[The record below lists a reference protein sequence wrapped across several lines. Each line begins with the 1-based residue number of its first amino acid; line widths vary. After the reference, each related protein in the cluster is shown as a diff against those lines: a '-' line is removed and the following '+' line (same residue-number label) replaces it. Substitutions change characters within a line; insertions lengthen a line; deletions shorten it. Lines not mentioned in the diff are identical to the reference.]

1 MKKKVKGETS
11 PPIVTLAE
19 DVDRFER
26 GNLSDPYYQGSWK
39 TTLGIIVFLVAAYF
53 IYLTFFN

>member
-1 MKKKVKGETS
+1 MKKKVKGDNG
-11 PPIVTLAE
+11 PPIATLAE
-19 DVDRFER
+19 NVDRFER

-53 IYLTFFN
+53 IYLTFFK